1 MTIGTMI
8 GLKPRTEVPGNVDPA
23 AQPRPPTPGRAGPA
37 AANGTPPANGVPPST
52 RNPSRPSPIEDN
64 GVARPLTQR
73 PTRMDPPAPER
84 ESPPDVGWTLLI
96 GAVFGLAIVKE
107 ILARMGGHPVT
118 NHAKSAARAG
128 RPLSKGLLLVMLERL
143 GAHALGIRARG

>member
-8 GLKPRTEVPGNVDPA
+8 GLKPRTEAADHVDPA
-23 AQPRPPTPGRAGPA
+23 AHARPPAPGRTGSA
-37 AANGTPPANGVPPST
+37 ATNGTPPANGVPAST

-64 GVARPLTQR
+64 GVARPRAER
-73 PTRMDPPAPER
+73 PTKMDPPAPER
-84 ESPPDVGWTLLI
+84 DSSPDVGWTLLI

-107 ILARMGGHPVT
+107 MLARMGGHPVT
-118 NHAKSAARAG
+118 NHAKSVARAG

>member
-8 GLKPRTEVPGNVDPA
+8 GLKPRTEAADNGDPA
-23 AQPRPPTPGRAGPA
+23 AQARPPTPGRAGPA
-37 AANGTPPANGVPPST
+37 AANGTPPGNGVPAST
-52 RNPSRPSPIEDN
+52 RKPSRPSRTKDN
-64 GVARPLTQR
+64 GVARPRMQL

-84 ESPPDVGWTLLI
+84 DSPPDVGWTLLI

-118 NHAKSAARAG
+118 NHAKSVARAG